1 MSLQICENTILY
13 TEIEKKSAAMEMRA
27 LWRCEMIWGLNLSK
41 KANLKLSIIVRPKP
55 QKIIHRQNRAIIC
68 ADVGLI

>member
-13 TEIEKKSAAMEMRA
+13 TEIEKKSAAMMRV

-41 KANLKLSIIVRPKP
+41 RANLILLIVARSKLREV
-55 QKIIHRQNRAIIC
+55 IHEQNRAIIC